1 MAAGR
6 GTIIVTVTDS
16 TGASVGEAAVVV
28 SRGVT
33 RRTGTTSSDGMARF
47 ADLAAGDWQVVVSR
61 DGFVNWTRTVNLTGA
76 RVDVPVGLAVAGF
89 SETVQVETE
98 ARAPTQI
105 PLEALAT
112 AAHVWTSR
120 SSSCR
125 RACFCLVSR

>member
-28 SRGVT
+28 SRAVT

-47 ADLAAGDWQVVVSR
+47 AGRAAGDLQVVVSR
-61 DGFVNWTRTVNLTGA
+61 DGFVIWTRTVILTGA

-89 SETVQVETE
+89 SGLV
-98 ARAPTQI
+98 R
-105 PLEALAT
+105 
-112 AAHVWTSR
+112 SR
-120 SSSCR
+120 
-125 RACFCLVSR
+125 